1 MKKVLVING
10 STASKKSETAI
21 SLAKKYN
28 GEIISC
34 DSVQVY
40 RGLDIGSA
48 KIQPEDMEGIPH
60 HLIDIFDLD
69 EKMDVALFQQLAREK
84 IDEIIQR
91 GKLPILVGGTGLY
104 IKAVINDYTFEDEEE
119 FETKD
124 YSDMTNQELYDR
136 LVEKDP
142 EQAEKIHLNNRQRLI
157 RINQLMDT
165 TNKTRTEIISQQD
178 DEYIYDVKLFYLM
191 TQRDKLVERIDKRVD
206 NMFEEGLLEE
216 VNAITNH
223 GQNWDYQGLRA
234 IGYKEFKR
242 YYTREQMLDEVKEQI
257 KIHTRQFSKRQLTWF
272 KHQFIGDIIDVL
284 QDNYYEILTKE
295 IDQWIS
301 SQE

>member
-21 SLAKKYN
+21 SLAKKYK

-216 VNAITNH
+216 VNTITNH

-272 KHQFIGDIIDVL
+272 KHQFIGEIIDVL

>member
-21 SLAKKYN
+21 SLANKYN

-216 VNAITNH
+216 VNTITNH

-272 KHQFIGDIIDVL
+272 KHQFIGDIVDVL

>member
-21 SLAKKYN
+21 TLAKKYN

-48 KIQPEDMEGIPH
+48 KILPEEMEGIPH

-69 EKMDVALFQQLAREK
+69 EKMDVALFQQLARKK
-84 IDEIIQR
+84 IDEISDR
-91 GKLPILVGGTGLY
+91 GRLPILVGGTGLY
-104 IKAVINDYTFEDEEE
+104 IKAVINDYTFEEEEE

-142 EQAEKIHLNNRQRLI
+142 LQAEKIHLNNRQRLI

-178 DEYIYDVKLFYLM
+178 DKYIYDVKLFYLM
-191 TQRDKLVERIDKRVD
+191 TQRDKLVERIEKRVD

-216 VNAITNH
+216 IDKITNR
-223 GQNWDYQGLRA
+223 GENWDYQGLNA
-234 IGYKEFKR
+234 IGYEEFTK

-257 KIHTRQFSKRQLTWF
+257 KIHTRQFSKRQMTWF
-272 KHQFIGDIIDVL
+272 RHQLVGEIIDVMEN
-284 QDNYYEILTKE
+284 NYIETMTKE
-295 IDQWIS
+295 IDRWIS

>member
-216 VNAITNH
+216 VNTITNH

>member
-119 FETKD
+119 FEMKD

-216 VNAITNH
+216 VNTITNH

-272 KHQFIGDIIDVL
+272 KHQFIGEIIDVL

>member
-21 SLAKKYN
+21 SLANKYN

-142 EQAEKIHLNNRQRLI
+142 KQAEKIHLNNRQRLI

-216 VNAITNH
+216 VNTITNH

-272 KHQFIGDIIDVL
+272 KHQFIGDIVDVL

>member
-21 SLAKKYN
+21 SLAKKYK

-84 IDEIIQR
+84 IEEIIQR

-216 VNAITNH
+216 VNTITNH

-272 KHQFIGDIIDVL
+272 KHQFIGEIIDVL

>member
-223 GQNWDYQGLRA
+223 GQNWNYQGLRA

>member
-21 SLAKKYN
+21 SLAKKYK

-84 IDEIIQR
+84 IEEIIQR

-216 VNAITNH
+216 VNTITNH

-272 KHQFIGDIIDVL
+272 KHQFIGEIIDVL
-284 QDNYYEILTKE
+284 QDNYYEILMKE

>member
-84 IDEIIQR
+84 IEEIIQR

-216 VNAITNH
+216 VNTITNH

-272 KHQFIGDIIDVL
+272 KHQFIGEIIDVL

>member
-84 IDEIIQR
+84 IEEIIQR

-216 VNAITNH
+216 VNTITNH

>member
-21 SLAKKYN
+21 LLAKKYN

-191 TQRDKLVERIDKRVD
+191 TQRNKLVERIDKRVD

-216 VNAITNH
+216 VNTITNH

>member
-21 SLAKKYN
+21 SLAKKYK

-84 IDEIIQR
+84 IEEIIQR

-119 FETKD
+119 FEMKD

-216 VNAITNH
+216 VNTITNH

-272 KHQFIGDIIDVL
+272 KHQFIGEIIDVL

>member
-1 MKKVLVING
+1 MKKVLVISG

-21 SLAKKYN
+21 ELAKKYD

-48 KIQPEDMEGIPH
+48 KIQPDEKQGIAH
-60 HLIDIFDLD
+60 HLIDIFDLN
-69 EKMDVALFQQLAREK
+69 EKMDVALFQQLARKK
-84 IDEIIQR
+84 IAEISER
-91 GKLPILVGGTGLY
+91 GRLPILVGGTGLY
-104 IKAVINDYTFEDEEE
+104 IKAVINDYTFEEEEE

-124 YSDMTNQELYDR
+124 YSDMSNQELYDR

-142 EQAEKIHLNNRQRLI
+142 LQAEKIHLNNRQRLV

-165 TNKTRTEIISQQD
+165 TNKTRTEIINQQD

-191 TQRDKLVERIDKRVD
+191 TQRDKLVERIEERVEQ
-206 NMFEEGLLEE
+206 MFEDGLLEE
-216 VNAITNH
+216 INKITQH
-223 GQNWDYQGLRA
+223 GEKWDYQGLSA
-234 IGYKEFKR
+234 IGYKEFKK
-242 YYTREQMLDEVKEQI
+242 YYTREQTLDEIKEQI
-257 KIHTRQFSKRQLTWF
+257 KIHTRQFSKRQMTWF
-272 KHQFIGDIIDVL
+272 KHQLVGDIVDVL
-284 QDNYYEILTKE
+284 QDNYMDILVKE

-301 SQE
+301 FQE

>member
-21 SLAKKYN
+21 TLAKKYN

-48 KIQPEDMEGIPH
+48 KILPEEMEGIPH

-69 EKMDVALFQQLAREK
+69 EKMDVALFQQLARKK
-84 IDEIIQR
+84 IDEISDR
-91 GKLPILVGGTGLY
+91 GRLPILVGGTGLY
-104 IKAVINDYTFEDEEE
+104 IKAVINDYTFEEEEE

-142 EQAEKIHLNNRQRLI
+142 LQAEKIHLNNRQRLI

-178 DEYIYDVKLFYLM
+178 DKYIYDVKLFYLM
-191 TQRDKLVERIDKRVD
+191 TQRDKLVERIEERVD

-216 VNAITNH
+216 IDKITNR
-223 GQNWDYQGLRA
+223 GENWDYQGLNA
-234 IGYKEFKR
+234 IGYKEFTK

-257 KIHTRQFSKRQLTWF
+257 KIHTRQFSKRQMTWF
-272 KHQFIGDIIDVL
+272 RHQLVGEIIDVMEN
-284 QDNYYEILTKE
+284 NYIETMTKE
-295 IDQWIS
+295 IDRWIS

>member
-21 SLAKKYN
+21 TLAKKYN

-48 KIQPEDMEGIPH
+48 KILPEEMEGIPH

-69 EKMDVALFQQLAREK
+69 EKMDVALFQQLARKK
-84 IDEIIQR
+84 IDEISDR
-91 GKLPILVGGTGLY
+91 GRLPILVGGTGLY
-104 IKAVINDYTFEDEEE
+104 IKAVINDYTFEEEEE

-124 YSDMTNQELYDR
+124 YSDMNNQELYDR

-142 EQAEKIHLNNRQRLI
+142 LQAEKIHLNNRQRLI

-178 DEYIYDVKLFYLM
+178 DKYIYDVKLFYLM
-191 TQRDKLVERIDKRVD
+191 TQRDKLVERIEKRVD

-216 VNAITNH
+216 IDKITNR
-223 GQNWDYQGLRA
+223 GENWDYQGLNA
-234 IGYKEFKR
+234 IGYKEFTK

-257 KIHTRQFSKRQLTWF
+257 KIHTRQFSKRQMTWF
-272 KHQFIGDIIDVL
+272 RHQLVGEIIDVMEN
-284 QDNYYEILTKE
+284 NYIETITKE
-295 IDQWIS
+295 IDRWIS

>member
-21 SLAKKYN
+21 LLAKKYN

-216 VNAITNH
+216 VNTITNH

>member
-1 MKKVLVING
+1 M
-10 STASKKSETAI
+10 
-21 SLAKKYN
+21 
-28 GEIISC
+28 
-34 DSVQVY
+34 Y

-165 TNKTRTEIISQQD
+165 TNKTRTEIINQQD

-216 VNAITNH
+216 VNTITNH